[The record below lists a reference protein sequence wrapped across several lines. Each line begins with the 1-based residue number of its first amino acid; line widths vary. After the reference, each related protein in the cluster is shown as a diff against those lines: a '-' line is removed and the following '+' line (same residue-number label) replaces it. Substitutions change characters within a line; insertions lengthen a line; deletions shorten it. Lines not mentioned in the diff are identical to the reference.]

1 MRRGQF
7 LPVAVPAGLAME
19 NQMQTSFHVHSATCG
34 CSPENRSVGESDTR
48 PRVVIVGA
56 GFGGLSAA
64 KGLAKADVR
73 VTLVDRRNHHL
84 FQPLLYQV
92 ATAGLSP
99 GQIATPIRTVL
110 RDQKNAEVL
119 LGAVTGVD
127 TAKRCVLMGSHA
139 INYDYLVLATGARH
153 SYFGRDDWE
162 RFAPGLKSLEDA
174 TELRKR
180 ILLAFERAELEEDHA
195 ARQRLLTFVVIGAGP
210 TGVEMA
216 GSIAELAHRALAS
229 DFRAIDPHLAR
240 VVLVEAGARALSS
253 FPEELSAYTARELKK
268 LNVEL
273 MTGTKV
279 TGVDEAGVMLQ
290 GADGAV
296 SALPSAC
303 VIWAAG
309 VMASPVAKWLDVDGD
324 RAGRVAVGDD
334 LTVAGHPE
342 IFVLGDCALAKDK
355 AGKPLPGL
363 APVAKQ
369 QGEYVG
375 RLLTALRR
383 KPGSK
388 RFAFGYKD
396 YGALATIGRKIAIAD
411 FGKIR
416 LRGFVGWLTWSLAH
430 IYFLIGFRNRFSV
443 ALDWTWSYL
452 TFQRGARLITGP
464 VEEAAKPARQDGE
477 AAGRKAA

>member
-1 MRRGQF
+1 
-7 LPVAVPAGLAME
+7 
-19 NQMQTSFHVHSATCG
+19 MQTSFHVHSATCG
-34 CSPENRSVGESDTR
+34 CSPENRKTGEADPR

-64 KGLAKADVR
+64 KALKRADVR

-110 RDQKNAEVL
+110 RDQKNAEVV
-119 LGAVTGVD
+119 LGTVSGVD
-127 TAKRCVLMGSHA
+127 VARRVVKMGEHE

-162 RFAPGLKSLEDA
+162 QFAPGLKSLEDA

-180 ILLAFERAELEEDHA
+180 ILLAFERAELEEDAA

-229 DFRAIDPHLAR
+229 DFRAIDPHAAR
-240 VVLVEAGARALSS
+240 VVLVEAGKRALTS
-253 FPEELSAYTARELKK
+253 FPEALSRYTEKELKK
-268 LNVEL
+268 LEVEL
-273 MTGTKV
+273 MADTKV
-279 TGVDEAGVMLQ
+279 VGIDEQGVMLQ
-290 GADGAV
+290 GADGVVAP
-296 SALPSAC
+296 LPSAC

-309 VMASPVAKWLDVDGD
+309 VAASPVAKWLGVEGD
-324 RAGRVAVGDD
+324 RAGRVAVDAQ
-334 LTVAGHPE
+334 LNVAGHPE

-355 AGKPLPGL
+355 HGKPLPGL

-375 RLLTALRR
+375 RLLTALR
-383 KPGSK
+383 KTPEKK
-388 RFAFGYKD
+388 RPVFAYQD
-396 YGALATIGRKIAIAD
+396 YGALATVGRKVAIAD
-411 FGKIR
+411 FGSVK
-416 LRGFVGWLTWSLAH
+416 LKGFVGWLAWSVIH

-464 VEEAAKPARQDGE
+464 VDEVKRPVHADGE
-477 AAGRKAA
+477 RAGRKAA

>member
-1 MRRGQF
+1 
-7 LPVAVPAGLAME
+7 
-19 NQMQTSFHVHSATCG
+19 MQTSFHVHSVTCG
-34 CSPENRSVGESDTR
+34 CSPEMRSVGETDTR

-64 KGLAKADVR
+64 KALKRVDVR

-119 LGAVTGVD
+119 LGTVTGVD
-127 TAKRCVLMGSHA
+127 KAKREVLMGEHR
-139 INYDYLVLATGARH
+139 INYDYLVIATGARH
-153 SYFGRDDWE
+153 SYFGRDEWE
-162 RFAPGLKSLEDA
+162 QFAPGLKSLEDA

-180 ILLAFERAELEEDHA
+180 ILLAFERAELEEDA
-195 ARQRLLTFVVIGAGP
+195 PARRRLLTFVVIGAGP

-229 DFRAIDPHLAR
+229 DFRAIDPHSAR
-240 VVLVEAGARALSS
+240 ILLVEAGSRVLAN
-253 FPEELSAYTARELKK
+253 FPEDLSAYTAKQLKK
-268 LNVEL
+268 LGVEL
-273 MTGTKV
+273 MMNTKV
-279 TGVDEAGVMLQ
+279 VGVDEQGVLLQAAGD
-290 GADGAV
+290 AE
-296 SALPSAC
+296 ALPSAC

-309 VMASPVAKWLDVDGD
+309 VAASPVAKWLGVEGD
-324 RAGRVAVGDD
+324 RAGRVAVGGD
-334 LTVAGHPE
+334 LTLAGHPE
-342 IFVLGDCALAKDK
+342 IFVLGDCALAKDAK
-355 AGKPLPGL
+355 GRSLPGL

-375 RLLTALRR
+375 KLLNTLRK

-388 RFAFGYKD
+388 RFVFAYKD
-396 YGALATIGRKIAIAD
+396 YGALATVGRKVAIAD
-411 FGKIR
+411 FGAIK
-416 LRGFVGWLTWSLAH
+416 LRGFIGWLTWCLAH

-464 VEEAAKPARQDGE
+464 VDDARKPARVDGE
-477 AAGRKAA
+477 AARRRAA

>member
-1 MRRGQF
+1 
-7 LPVAVPAGLAME
+7 
-19 NQMQTSFHVHSATCG
+19 MQTSFHVHSATCG
-34 CSPENRSVGESDTR
+34 CTPEMRATGETDNR

-64 KGLAKADVR
+64 KTLHRADVR

-99 GQIATPIRTVL
+99 GQIATPIRTIL
-110 RDQKNAEVL
+110 RKQKNAEVL
-119 LGAVTGVD
+119 LGTVTSVD
-127 TAKRCVLMGSHA
+127 SAARHVVLDGRE
-139 INYDYLVLATGARH
+139 INYDYLVIATGARH

-162 RFAPGLKSLEDA
+162 QFAPGLKSLEDA

-180 ILLAFERAELEEDHA
+180 ILLAFERAELEEDEA
-195 ARQRLLTFVVIGAGP
+195 ARKRLLTFVVIGAGP

-229 DFRAIDPHLAR
+229 DFRAIDPHAAR
-240 VVLVEAGARALSS
+240 VVLVEAGPRALST
-253 FPEELSAYTARELKK
+253 FPEKLSAYTEKQLRK
-268 LNVEL
+268 LGVEL
-273 MTGTKV
+273 MMNTKV
-279 TGVDEAGVMLQ
+279 VGIDDDGVALTG
-290 GADGAV
+290 
-296 SALPSAC
+296 SAASDNLPSAC

-309 VMASPVAKWLDVDGD
+309 VAASPVAKWLSVEGD
-324 RAGRVAVGDD
+324 RAGRVPVGAD

-342 IFVLGDCALAKDK
+342 IFVIGDCALAIGRN
-355 AGKPLPGL
+355 GKPVPGL

-383 KPGSK
+383 KPVSERK
-388 RFAFGYKD
+388 PFHYQD
-396 YGALATIGRKIAIAD
+396 YGALATVGRKIAIAD
-411 FGKIR
+411 FGRIR
-416 LRGFVGWLTWSLAH
+416 LTGFIGWLTWCLAH

-464 VEEAAKPARQDGE
+464 VAEPARPAKNGWRSGQAESRVKSLVD
-477 AAGRKAA
+477 